1 MNPPPPARTK
11 RIRCRRPD
19 MRLVFISR
27 LTRARRGWRR
37 PGLQAPPSATGGS
50 FERRAI
56 VTGLLPAF
64 VRFATNIQKI
74 APDLLLGAIYS

>member
-56 VTGLLPAF
+56 VTGLLPALG
-64 VRFATNIQKI
+64 ASQTKNQKI
-74 APDLLLGAIYS
+74 VPGLLLGAIYF